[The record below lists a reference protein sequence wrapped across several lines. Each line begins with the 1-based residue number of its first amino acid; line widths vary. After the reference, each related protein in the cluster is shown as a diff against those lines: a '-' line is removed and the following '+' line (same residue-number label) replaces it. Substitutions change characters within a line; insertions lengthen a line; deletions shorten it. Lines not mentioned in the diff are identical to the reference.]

1 MATVPEMIPLS
12 DLGPGAAGVLKG
24 LRESNQLLAI
34 AEEGREVAVL
44 MSSETYR
51 RLEYE
56 RGLLLALL
64 EGERDIACGRT
75 HDIDSVFAEAD
86 AILAKDRP

>member
-1 MATVPEMIPLS
+1 MATVPQLLALS
-12 DLGPGAAGVLKG
+12 DLGPEAAGVMKR
-24 LRESNQLLAI
+24 LRESNQPLAI
-34 AEEGREVAVL
+34 TEDGRQVAVL
-44 MSSETYR
+44 LSSEAYR

-86 AILAKDRP
+86 ALLAQNQP